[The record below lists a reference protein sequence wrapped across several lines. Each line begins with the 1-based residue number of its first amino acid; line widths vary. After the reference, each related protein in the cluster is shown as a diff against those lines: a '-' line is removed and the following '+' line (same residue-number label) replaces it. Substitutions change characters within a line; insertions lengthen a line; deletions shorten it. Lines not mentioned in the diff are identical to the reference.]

1 MTDTLLQYNA
11 ISQHQDFEKQQSIW
25 NSADDMLSKSGEEYM
40 LQLSKQ
46 IARKQASIRKVETDV
61 LLL

>member
-40 LQLSKQ
+40 L
-46 IARKQASIRKVETDV
+46 
-61 LLL
+61 